1 MYKTLLHFSTLLLS
15 IAILFAIYILIYFSN
30 QNNTILVEPN
40 EYIKILEQVHNDPD
54 KYIGKKFIIS
64 GYVYIQDDFLDDRFV
79 IAQDAYINELSVTEP
94 FIVGFLCEN
103 RSGVE
108 IYPNENIKIRGVLD
122 KVIYNALE
130 YPILLVDKI
139 TSLN

>member
-64 GYVYIQDDFLDDRFV
+64 GYVYVQDDFADDRFV
-79 IAQDAYINELSVTEP
+79 IAQDVYINELSATEP

-103 RSGVE
+103 LSGIE
-108 IYPNENIKIRGVLD
+108 IYPDEAIKIQGVLD

-139 TSLN
+139 M